1 MANFTLLF
9 RLTERHASIDK
20 LSAELDVLKTEHV
33 SLQEFLKKS
42 SEKETKQR
50 MELEKKH
57 AREMA
62 ELAEEVKEN
71 MNSIKTLLAK
81 AKTYTAEAE
90 AINKIIFRK
99 DFVFLRLPLL
109 RSP

>member
-9 RLTERHASIDK
+9 RLTERRPSIDK
-20 LSAELDVLKTEHV
+20 LSAELEVLKTEHV

-42 SEKETKQR
+42 SEKETKER
-50 MELEKKH
+50 MELKKH

-62 ELAEEVKEN
+62 ELAEGVKEN
-71 MNSIKTLLAK
+71 KNRVKTLLAK

-90 AINKIIFRK
+90 AIDKIIFRK